1 MDFHLV
7 SDRKGWTWGQWNDT
21 PPLVRDLCWAYMQAE
36 ADVRADESKG

>member
-7 SDRKGWTWGQWNDT
+7 SDRKSWSWEVWEAT
-21 PPLVRDLCWAYMQAE
+21 PPIVREICWTYMQAE